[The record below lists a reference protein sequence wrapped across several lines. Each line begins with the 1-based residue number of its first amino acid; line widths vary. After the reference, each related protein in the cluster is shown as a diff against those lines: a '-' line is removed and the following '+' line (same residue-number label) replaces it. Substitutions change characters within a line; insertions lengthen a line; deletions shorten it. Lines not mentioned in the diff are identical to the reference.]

1 MKRSILAQAAT
12 FAEDARH
19 GYATARETRAAI
31 VAKFTAILA
40 KRSEL
45 ETEAEALAREL
56 AERPTP
62 WADFRGNPTPAQVEE
77 LSRQRKVEGQEAAA
91 KIAETIT
98 ALDTLFSAVCSA
110 LDWEGLTLTAK
121 EIGAIKRLKPPKDL
135 AAALDTL
142 KERPTI
148 PAGERLGAEDA
159 ATLYHELTRQGFI
172 SGDIEAFRYY
182 FGKLSKPKPKAPE
195 KPLKWLADDMPLAVF
210 AWDFTKITQPQG
222 QRVNETAILA
232 AFGRKPDKN
241 GNFRKYGSSPN
252 FRG

>member
-45 ETEAEALAREL
+45 ETEAEALGTRDAL
-56 AERPTP
+56 A
-62 WADFRGNPTPAQVEE
+62 AD
-77 LSRQRKVEGQEAAA
+77 
-91 KIAETIT
+91 IA
-98 ALDTLFSAVCSA
+98 ALDALFLAICRA
-110 LDWEGLTLTAK
+110 LDAEGLTLTAK

-142 KERPTI
+142 KERPSI

-172 SGDIEAFRYY
+172 SGDIAAFRYY
-182 FGKLSKPKPKAPE
+182 FGKLSRPKPKAPE

-210 AWDFTKITQPQG
+210 AWDYTKITQPQSR
-222 QRVNETAILA
+222 RVNETAILA

-241 GNFRKYGSSPN
+241 GNFRKYLSELRSQSSN
-252 FRG
+252 YKFNKGKEITAIFNTLKEDE